1 MDGKGQNDR
10 RAAISIEEVR
20 ATFADEASNT
30 AFPPNSVRAAGR
42 AAHAGL
48 GWNDLRLEFARAPAS
63 LLEKGRQTPP
73 HPSGSVY
80 PKCVYE
86 RGTSR

>member
-73 HPSGSVY
+73 DTP
-80 PKCVYE
+80 
-86 RGTSR
+86 